1 MPANEAKW
9 LDPER
14 VAAWLSTDYPDEHV
28 DTVANACAAY
38 VERMRAELDFADPAT
53 LPEDLVQASVELA
66 AIEFQQRN
74 APSGFPGF
82 GDTGD
87 GFGFG
92 GGYAGADVY
101 RISQIYRR
109 LGIKNARTA

>member
-1 MPANEAKW
+1 MPSNTSLW

-14 VAAWLSTDYPDEHV
+14 VAGYLSVAYPDALV
-28 DTVANACAAY
+28 DVVTFACAAY
-38 VERMRAELDFADPAT
+38 VERFRAELDFAAPDA

-66 AIEFQQRN
+66 SLEYQQRN

-92 GGYAGADVY
+92 GAYAGADIY
-101 RISQIYRR
+101 RVSQIYRR

>member
-1 MPANEAKW
+1 MPSNESKW

-14 VAAWLSTDYPDEHV
+14 VAGYLSVDYPDDHV
-28 DTVANACAAY
+28 DVVTNACAAY
-38 VERMRAELDFADPAT
+38 VERIRAELDFATPA

-66 AIEFQQRN
+66 ALEYQQRN

-92 GGYAGADVY
+92 GAYAGADIY
-101 RISQIYRR
+101 RVSQIYRR